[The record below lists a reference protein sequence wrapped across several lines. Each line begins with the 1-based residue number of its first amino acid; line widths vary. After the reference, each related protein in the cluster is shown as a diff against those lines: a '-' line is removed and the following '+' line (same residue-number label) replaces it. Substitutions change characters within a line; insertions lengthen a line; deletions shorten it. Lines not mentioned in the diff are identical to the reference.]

1 MEDDEA
7 LNTDDLAI
15 SLLDFL
21 LAGTETSST
30 TLKWLVLYLTLH
42 QEVQDRCREE
52 IREVIGDNKCTVEDI
67 LRLPYTQAT
76 VAEVHRLAAVGPL
89 ALAHQTKSSVLV
101 DGFSFPPNSTFMSNL
116 QFIMRDPNNFD
127 NPETFNPERFI
138 GEDGR

>member
-52 IREVIGDNKCTVEDI
+52 IRATIGDNKCTISDI
-67 LRLPYTQAT
+67 MRLRYTQ
-76 VAEVHRLAAVGPL
+76 VSDL
-89 ALAHQTKSSVLV
+89 S
-101 DGFSFPPNSTFMSNL
+101 
-116 QFIMRDPNNFD
+116 
-127 NPETFNPERFI
+127 
-138 GEDGR
+138 